1 MIKRWQ
7 QENETRRKRSVIT
20 QSALLFKLQ
29 QHKYNICN
37 TYNMAAFRCDKC
49 GFASFKTEQSFQ
61 GHLLTK
67 KHMMNHENVRKDL
80 FQCKTC
86 NKWYCGRSGISH
98 HNKTC
103 SFKKLNHNPIISEQ
117 VIGGTSVKEIIN
129 ESKLQQ
135 PKGEQSKLDI
145 DILYEKE
152 RDVQNAL
159 IKTMQQQID
168 EQKKDQKKMKD
179 IIAAIEHHYKK
190 STSQCLTQL
199 QPHKSRDKRKKI
211 NKDMRQHVVNKQENA
226 CGMCKL
232 TLTPYFEID
241 HIIGL
246 QFGGTDDEA
255 NLMALCRECH
265 AKKSIT
271 ENQCRPQIKD
281 AIQTI
286 LREKLG
292 VDQRV

>member
-1 MIKRWQ
+1 
-7 QENETRRKRSVIT
+7 
-20 QSALLFKLQ
+20 
-29 QHKYNICN
+29 
-37 TYNMAAFRCDKC
+37 
-49 GFASFKTEQSFQ
+49 
-61 GHLLTK
+61 
-67 KHMMNHENVRKDL
+67 MMNHENVRKDL

-103 SFKKLNHNPIISEQ
+103 SFKKLNQNPMISEQ
-117 VIGGTSVKEIIN
+117 LGGTSVHEIN
-129 ESKLQQ
+129 ESNLQQ
-135 PKGEQSKLDI
+135 HNREQSK
-145 DILYEKE
+145 YEKE
-152 RDVQNAL
+152 RDVQNAR
-159 IKTMQQQID
+159 IETMQQQID
-168 EQKKDQKKMKD
+168 EQKKEQKKMKD
-179 IIAAIEHHYKK
+179 IIAAIEHHNNI

-211 NKDMRQHVVNKQENA
+211 NKNMRQHVVNKQENA

-286 LREKLG
+286 LREKLS
-292 VDQRV
+292 VVVEQRV